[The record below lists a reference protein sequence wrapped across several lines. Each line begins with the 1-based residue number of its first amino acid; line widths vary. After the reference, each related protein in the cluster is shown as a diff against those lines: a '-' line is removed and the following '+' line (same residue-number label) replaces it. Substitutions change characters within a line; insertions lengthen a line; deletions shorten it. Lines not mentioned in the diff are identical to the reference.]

1 MEEPIFRIW
10 YDRGAIILP
19 LAFLAAVFRVVGR
32 KSNMIIGAMATLFLV
47 VTGPFQTHLSLGPLG
62 LPIYWAGIVFAG
74 NVVAIGIQLGM
85 RARHLDLGP
94 FGESLLGAAGM
105 AVIYAPPAY
114 LWTWA
119 MVTPVG
125 RDLMAFHWFVVNVF
139 IISSFIFAA
148 REIILHHLTQNLF
161 ALGESGALSAVALNP
176 VLAPRLMARLPQ
188 DDPGPVRRIEAVDHF
203 VAVTTPRATHHLRL
217 RFADAVAEM
226 DGAAG
231 LVTHRSHW
239 VRHDQISRLEK
250 EKGRV
255 FARLS
260 CGTRIPVSRT
270 YRPAVEAAL
279 AAGVRGEV
287 RDSLG

>member
-1 MEEPIFRIW
+1 
-10 YDRGAIILP
+10 LP
-19 LAFLAAVFRVVGR
+19 LAFLTAVLRVVGR
-32 KSNMIIGAMATLFLV
+32 KSYLVIGAMATLFLV

-62 LPIYWAGIVFAG
+62 LPIYWAGIVFASQF
-74 NVVAIGIQLGM
+74 VAVAIILAL
-85 RARHLDLGP
+85 RARDLDLGP

-119 MVTPVG
+119 LVTPVG
-125 RDLMAFHWFVVNVF
+125 REIMDFHWFVINVL
-139 IISSFIFAA
+139 IISSFVFAA

-161 ALGESGALSAVALNP
+161 AQGESGALSAGALHP
-176 VLAPRLMARLPQ
+176 VVPPRLMARLPQ

-203 VAVTTPRATHHLRL
+203 VAVTTPRTTHHLRL

-239 VRHDQISRLEK
+239 VRRDQITCLEK

-270 YRPAVEAAL
+270 YRPLVEAAL
-279 AAGVRGEV
+279 ASGARGAV
-287 RDSLG
+287 KDRVI